1 MAADTNASLAADAGI
16 SAYLNLE
23 FLELLHEVRDLKDV
37 CTVFPFQAGMGSAS
51 MKLRQIQLKDTM
63 TAPGEDTA
71 PSVTNFTTASK
82 TLTVA
87 KANLYRSVSD
97 LAFITG
103 EMEVQQIVKSFAVS
117 VAYYRST
124 LIAALGVGFTSNTAV
139 GATTTPLTVDTIYA
153 GLFALR
159 KALVSGKLDFASHET
174 AITQFMAS
182 LRGETATPLTIAPET
197 QGALSN
203 EATGNVQFEWMGI
216 RFRSHASFPTINAA
230 ADYSGFMVGQGA
242 IAYSEAPVANFL
254 RQYAFNPQT
263 MAGETAVIAQ
273 DMTTENKGS
282 RSWICHFYPGVSEL
296 EDARGV
302 QVVSSV

>member
-1 MAADTNASLAADAGI
+1 MAADTNASLASDLGL
-16 SAYLNLE
+16 SAYLNME

-37 CTVFPFQAGMGSAS
+37 CRIFPFQAGAGSAS

-63 TAPGEDTA
+63 QVPGEDTA
-71 PSVTNFTTASK
+71 PTIVNFTTANK

-103 EMEVQQIVKSFAVS
+103 EMEVAQIVKSFAVS
-117 VAYYRST
+117 LTYYRST
-124 LIAALGVGFTSNTAV
+124 LIAALGSGFTTNTPV
-139 GATTTPLTVDTIYA
+139 GSTGVALTVDSVFA

-159 KALVSGKLDFASHET
+159 KALVTGKIDFASHET
-174 AITQFMAS
+174 AITQFQAS

-216 RFRSHASFPTINAA
+216 RFRSHASFPKINGN
-230 ADYSGFMVGQGA
+230 ADYSGFMVGEGA

-254 RQYAFNPQT
+254 RQYSFNPQT

-273 DMTTENKGS
+273 DLSTESKGS

-302 QVVSSV
+302 QVVSAV